1 MQLKS
6 FFRCLTGMAA
16 IFVMCFT
23 PLHSQT
29 EEPDIDIAAPIDTTE
44 ETQLVAKGPVVNAPI
59 TDAAVRERL
68 SYLSG
73 CLDLRTDAVVRSYIR
88 HYVHIKTEKTRG
100 MLGRRLTYFPLFEQK
115 LREYGLP
122 SDLKY
127 LSVVESALNPKAVS
141 RVGAT
146 GLWQFM
152 PATGSDYGLRTNS
165 AVEER
170 SDPVKS
176 TDAAMR
182 YLRDLFKQYNDWALA
197 LAAYN
202 SGPTRVNAA
211 IRRSGSRNFWRL
223 QRFLPEE
230 TRNYVPAFIAA
241 TYICNYFTLHNIN
254 PHYPDLDQQLTSY
267 IKIYE
272 GISFRDI
279 SDVTGTSYADI
290 KTLNPGF
297 QRGYVPPSTNG
308 HFVVLPQ
315 RVMPAFVRYLNTLG
329 VRVYIDENNADYGN
343 ADTGDGRYWK
353 GIMTADR
360 SESLESLAFRIG
372 LSPDHLKTWNG
383 VTQNYVNAGQ
393 ALAIWHPVYIQQ
405 HQKVRIT
412 APVQDNR
419 IAMRENPGTPVSQNG
434 QRYSAPTLAPVA
446 PRREESPRTVV
457 ARYHTM
463 RRNESLED
471 VARQYNSTVENLR
484 QLNRFESLKPGM
496 RVRLRAGD

>member
-6 FFRCLTGMAA
+6 LFRRLTGVAGFIVACTM
-16 IFVMCFT
+16 
-23 PLHSQT
+23 PLFSQT
-29 EEPDIDIAAPIDTTE
+29 EELDIDVSQPIDTTE
-44 ETQLVAKGPVVNAPI
+44 ETQVVAKGPTVNAPI

-88 HYVHIKTEKTRG
+88 HYVFVKTDKTRG

-176 TDAAMR
+176 TEAAMR
-182 YLRDLFKQYNDWALA
+182 YLRDLYKQYNDWALA

-223 QRFLPEE
+223 HRFLPEE

-241 TYICNYFTLHNIN
+241 TYICNYFSLHNLN
-254 PHYPDLDQQLTSY
+254 PYYPDLDEQLTTY
-267 IKIYE
+267 IKVHE

-279 SDVTGTSYADI
+279 SDVTGVSYNDI

-297 QRGYVPPSTNG
+297 QRGYIPPATNG
-308 HFVVLPQ
+308 HYVILPQ
-315 RVMPAFVRYLNTLG
+315 RVMPAFIRYLNTLG
-329 VRVYIDENNADYGN
+329 VRVYGNENNEDYGN
-343 ADTGDGRYWK
+343 ADMGDGRYWK

-360 SESLESLAFRIG
+360 SESLESLASRIG
-372 LSPDHLKTWNG
+372 LSSDHIKTWNG
-383 VTQNYVNAGQ
+383 LTQNYVNAGQ

-412 APVQDNR
+412 VATQEQR
-419 IAMRENPGTPVSQNG
+419 TAMRENTGVPVSQNG
-434 QRYSAPTLAPVA
+434 QRVSAPALMPVTS
-446 PRREESPRTVV
+446 RREEGPRAVA

-471 VARQYNSTVENLR
+471 VARQYNTTVENLR
-484 QLNRFESLKPGM
+484 QLNRLESLKPGM

>member
-1 MQLKS
+1 MQLRHLVQRLKVIV
-6 FFRCLTGMAA
+6 CIVMATSS
-16 IFVMCFT
+16 IF
-23 PLHSQT
+23 SQT
-29 EEPDIDIAAPIDTTE
+29 QEIDIDIAEPIDTTE
-44 ETQLVAKGPVVNAPI
+44 EVQFVAKGPTVNAPI
-59 TDAAVRERL
+59 TDQAVRERL
-68 SYLSG
+68 STLSG
-73 CLDLRTDAVVRSYIR
+73 CLQLRTDAVVRSYIR
-88 HYVHIKTEKTRG
+88 HYVYTKAEKTKG

-152 PATGSDYGLRTNS
+152 PTTGSDYGLRTNS

-182 YLRDLFKQYNDWALA
+182 YLKDLFHQYNDWALA

-202 SGPTRVNAA
+202 SGPTRVNNA

-241 TYICNYFTLHNIN
+241 TYICNYFSIHNLN
-254 PHYPDLDQQLTSY
+254 PYYPDLDLQLTSFV
-267 IKIYE
+267 KVHE

-279 SDVTGTSYADI
+279 ADATGVSYGDLKI
-290 KTLNPGF
+290 LNPGF

-308 HFVVLPQ
+308 HYVVLPQ

-329 VRVYIDENNADYGN
+329 VRVYNLDGQDDYNNSDM
-343 ADTGDGRYWK
+343 GDGRYWK
-353 GIMTADR
+353 GIMTADK
-360 SESLESLAFRIG
+360 SETLESLAYRIG
-372 LSPDHLKTWNG
+372 LCPDHLKTWNG
-383 VTQNYVNAGQ
+383 LTQNYVNAGQ
-393 ALAIWHPVYIQQ
+393 ALAVWHPVYVQK
-405 HQKVRIT
+405 HQKLRIS
-412 APVQDNR
+412 APVQDDQPS
-419 IAMRENPGTPVSQNG
+419 MKENTGAPASGPGRSSLQAAALPTVS
-434 QRYSAPTLAPVA
+434 
-446 PRREESPRTVV
+446 RREESPRNNI
-457 ARYHTM
+457 ARYHTV

-471 VARQYNSTVENLR
+471 IARQYNTTVENLR
-484 QLNRFESLKPGM
+484 QLNRIDTLKVGM
-496 RVRLRAGD
+496 RVKLKAGD